1 MEKNNDEL
9 RRSSSHSW
17 WSDISQWF
25 YNTLSELDKMIR
37 MILDVIEDDDGA
49 TFAKRAEMYYGKRP
63 QLIKMVEELQRLYR
77 ALAIKYDELMFKS
90 QASHEENKLLDSSQN
105 LLHYPSTNPASE
117 SKNSIFEFGSSS
129 SNLSPNSSKNPSN
142 FKGSDHVHS
151 ISDKKNTSDGF
162 PEDSNQQVTQGEL
175 DSQKFEVD
183 AQNEAESKTEGMLP
197 LPMKL
202 GNRLLYLIDD
212 SGGAATVADS
222 SPLDVDSYGSSYP
235 RGKMLGTL
243 ASLISAGSYLNLLQK
258 SSSMELKG
266 TGFLSIMVDCNAN
279 LVPEHLIPELAS

>member
-1 MEKNNDEL
+1 MMNV
-9 RRSSSHSW
+9 
-17 WSDISQWF
+17 
-25 YNTLSELDKMIR
+25 ELDKMIR
-37 MILDVIEDDDGA
+37 MILDEIEDDDGA

-151 ISDKKNTSDGF
+151 ISDKNNTSDGF
-162 PEDSNQQVTQGEL
+162 PEVKISTQRLRYFKLLEETL
-175 DSQKFEVD
+175 SEWIIRNDENRTVINKLHKE
-183 AQNEAESKTEGMLP
+183 NWILRNSKSTLRI
-197 LPMKL
+197 KL
-202 GNRLLYLIDD
+202 K
-212 SGGAATVADS
+212 A
-222 SPLDVDSYGSSYP
+222 
-235 RGKMLGTL
+235 K
-243 ASLISAGSYLNLLQK
+243 
-258 SSSMELKG
+258 LKG
-266 TGFLSIMVDCNAN
+266 CFCFR
-279 LVPEHLIPELAS
+279 